1 VTKKKTFDLTDA
13 YAVRTPDDSRRL
25 YAAWAETY
33 DADFIKR
40 LGYVYHQQVVELLV
54 KELGDSSGPVL
65 DVGCGTGVVG
75 VALRKAGVDLIDGI
89 DISRE
94 MLAEARR
101 KLADDGCPVY
111 RKLIEADMTR
121 TLGIPDN
128 RYAALISTGTFTH
141 GHLGPGVLDE
151 LWRVAAPGAACA
163 IGVNAAHFEAA
174 GFGGKLAV
182 DAAAGRITNPE
193 LVPVDIYSGDAVDE
207 PHAADRALVVIC
219 RILI

>member
-1 VTKKKTFDLTDA
+1 MKEKKFDLTDA

-33 DADFIKR
+33 DADFVKR
-40 LGYVYHQQVVELLV
+40 LGYVYHQQVVDLLV
-54 KELGDSSGPVL
+54 EELEDVSGPVL

-75 VALRKAGVDLIDGI
+75 EALRMAGIDLIDGI

-101 KLADDGCPVY
+101 KRADDGSPVY

-121 TLGIPDN
+121 TLEIPDN

-141 GHLGPGVLDE
+141 GHLGPGALDE

-163 IGVNAAHFEAA
+163 IGVNAAHFQAA
-174 GFGGKLAV
+174 GFGDKLAV
-182 DAAAGRITNPE
+182 DAVAGRITDPE
-193 LVPVDIYSGDAVDE
+193 LVQVDIYSGAAVDD
-207 PHAADRALVVIC
+207 PHAGDRALVVIC